1 MTVLERAESAPRHD
15 QALALDSRS
24 GAVAALVAFA
34 LSLGT
39 AILGLAFTYRGLAV
53 VWPAAGVVTGL
64 WLVTPARH
72 RYPVVAGITAGLL
85 AGNLI
90 AGRTLLLNVM
100 FIGANLGEAW
110 LVTALLRRWIG
121 QPIQLSTLRQ
131 VGWFILAVALTVTI
145 GGAIGASGLVRVPAI
160 GQSYVDNWFMWVRS
174 RGIGMLTVAPA
185 VIALAT
191 TPRRSLAEMW
201 RDGKV
206 TLVTM
211 AALVLL
217 ASTLVS
223 FRISSNELLSLLFLL
238 AIVYPLILLVAARS
252 EPVWT
257 YISLLAV
264 TLLVVW
270 RLGRGGGLFDGDVE
284 VAQAFMFVTSL
295 WALTLAVVLE
305 QQRRAREKAQF
316 SERSMRAALAA
327 GRGFTFDYDPL
338 ADFVRRADPDQILAP
353 FMEESGA
360 SFFERVLPEDRARL
374 QHAVTSLAPGSP
386 TYDATYGSRR
396 PDGRIVWLQERGIA
410 EFDETGT
417 LIRLQGLT
425 MDVTAR
431 REAEEALREADR
443 KKDRFIATLAHELRN
458 PLAPIRTAADLL
470 GSAKAGSAEVD
481 WARKVIQRQVG
492 HMGALLDD
500 LLDVARIT
508 RGKLVIR
515 KRRVRLDD
523 VIETAVEA
531 ASPVIDA
538 RNQHLAIDAPQSPPL
553 LEADPLRLA
562 QVVSNLLTNAAK
574 YSDPGGTIT
583 LTVRA
588 TGSQLLLS
596 VRDTG
601 IGIPA
606 GELQHI
612 FEMFSQLQEA
622 GERSEGGLGIGLAL
636 VKGLVELHGGAVTAH
651 SPGPGQGSEFV
662 VTVPCIVAEKS
673 RGGASPAHPEATGG
687 SGRRLLVVDDN
698 RDAADSLALLL
709 GLDGHDVRVAY
720 TGRQALGVAR
730 EFLPDVAILDLGLP
744 DLSGYDVARQMRLEP
759 GLAGVQ
765 LIALSGWGQDEHQQ
779 QAREAGFDQ
788 HLIKP
793 ADPDELL
800 ALLAARPST

>member
-1 MTVLERAESAPRHD
+1 MTAPEPSNRGLRHAPA
-15 QALALDSRS
+15 QTQQSRS
-24 GAVAALVAFA
+24 GAIAALVAFCLA
-34 LSLGT
+34 LGT
-39 AILGLAFTYRGLAV
+39 AMLGLAFTYRGLAV

-64 WLVTPARH
+64 WLVTPPQN
-72 RYPVVAGITAGLL
+72 RYPVVAAIIAGLFV
-85 AGNLI
+85 GNLI
-90 AGRTLLLNVM
+90 AGRSLLLNVM
-100 FIGANLGEAW
+100 FICANLGEAW

-145 GGAIGASGLVRVPAI
+145 GGAIGAIGLARAPDI
-160 GQSYVDNWFMWVRS
+160 GHGYVDSWFMWVRS

-185 VIALAT
+185 VIAVAT
-191 TPRRSLAEMW
+191 MPRRSLAEMW

-206 TLVTM
+206 TLVAM

-217 ASTLVS
+217 TFVLVS
-223 FRISSNELLSLLFLL
+223 IQVSTNELLSLLLLL
-238 AIVYPLILLVAARS
+238 AIVYPLILIVAARS

-257 YISLLAV
+257 YLSLLAV

-270 RLGRGGGLFDGDVE
+270 RLGRGDGLFAGDVE
-284 VAQAFMFVTSL
+284 VAQAFMFVSSL

-305 QQRRAREKAQF
+305 QQRRARDKVLF

-327 GRGFTFDYDPL
+327 GRGFTFDYDPR

-353 FMEESGA
+353 FMEESGT
-360 SFFERVLPEDRARL
+360 SFFERVLPEDRSRL
-374 QHAVTSLAPGSP
+374 QHAVTSLSPGSP
-386 TYDATYGSRR
+386 TYDETYGSLR
-396 PDGRIVWLQERGIA
+396 PDGRVVWLQERGIA
-410 EFDETGT
+410 EFDATGA
-417 LIRLQGLT
+417 LMRLQGLT

-458 PLAPIRTAADLL
+458 PLAPIRTSAELL

-481 WARKVIQRQVG
+481 WARKVIQRQVS

-508 RGKLVIR
+508 RGKLDIR

-531 ASPVIDA
+531 ARPVIDA
-538 RNQHLAIDAPQSPPL
+538 RNQRLAIDAPQSAPL
-553 LEADPLRLA
+553 LDADPLRLA

-574 YSDPGGTIT
+574 YSDSGGTIT
-583 LTVRA
+583 LTARA
-588 TGSQLLLS
+588 DGSQLLLS

-606 GELQHI
+606 GELEHI
-612 FEMFSQLQEA
+612 FEMFSQLQQA
-622 GERSEGGLGIGLAL
+622 GDRSEGGLGIGLSL
-636 VKGLVELHGGAVTAH
+636 VKGLVELHGGTVKAH
-651 SPGPGQGSEFV
+651 SPGPGQGSEFI
-662 VTVPCIVAEKS
+662 VTVPCIVGEPPD
-673 RGGASPAHPEATGG
+673 GGATATHPDPAGG
-687 SGRRLLVVDDN
+687 RTRRLLVVDDN

-709 GLDGHDVRVAY
+709 GFDGHDVRVAY
-720 TGRQALGVAR
+720 TGRQALEVAR
-730 EFLPDVAILDLGLP
+730 EFVPDAAILDLGLP
-744 DLSGYDVARQMRLEP
+744 DLSGYDVARQMRSEP
-759 GLAGVQ
+759 TLATVR

-779 QAREAGFDQ
+779 QARQAGFDH

-800 ALLAARPST
+800 ALLAQPPSR

>member
-1 MTVLERAESAPRHD
+1 VTILERSDIAARHD
-15 QALALDSRS
+15 QTLALDSRS
-24 GAVAALVAFA
+24 GAVAALIAFS

-72 RYPVVAGITAGLL
+72 RYPVVAAIVAGLF
-85 AGNLI
+85 AGNLV
-90 AGRTLLLNVM
+90 AGRTLLLNAM

-121 QPIQLSTLRQ
+121 RPIQLATLRQ
-131 VGWFILAVALTVTI
+131 VGWFILAVVLTVTI
-145 GGAIGASGLVRVPAI
+145 GGAIGAIGLVRAPAI
-160 GQSYVDNWFMWVRS
+160 GLDYFDNWFMWVRS

-191 TPRRSLAEMW
+191 MPRRSLAEMW

-206 TLVTM
+206 TLVAM

-217 ASTLVS
+217 TSTLVS

-257 YISLLAV
+257 YISLLTV

-270 RLGRGGGLFDGDVE
+270 RLGHGGGLFDGDVE
-284 VAQAFMFVTSL
+284 VAQAFMLVSSL

-305 QQRRAREKAQF
+305 QQRRASDKVQL

-374 QHAVTSLAPGSP
+374 QHAVTSLSPASP

-470 GSAKAGSAEVD
+470 GSAQAGSAEID

-508 RGKLVIR
+508 RGKLDIR
-515 KRRVRLDD
+515 KRRVRLDG

-531 ASPVIDA
+531 ARPVIDS
-538 RNQHLAIDAPQSPPL
+538 RNQHLEIDAPPDAPL

-562 QVVSNLLTNAAK
+562 QVISNLLTNAAK
-574 YSDPGGTIT
+574 YSDPGGRIK
-583 LTVRA
+583 LTARA
-588 TGSQLLLS
+588 TGPRLQLS
-596 VRDTG
+596 VKDTG

-606 GELQHI
+606 GKLEHI

-622 GERSEGGLGIGLAL
+622 GERSEGGLGIGLSL
-636 VKGLVELHGGAVTAH
+636 VKGLVELHGGTVTAH
-651 SPGPGQGSEFV
+651 SSGPGRGSEFV
-662 VTVPCIVAEKS
+662 VTVPCIVAEES
-673 RGGASPAHPEATGG
+673 GDGAGPARLEAAGN
-687 SGRRLLVVDDN
+687 GRRLLVVDDN

-720 TGRQALGVAR
+720 TGRQALEIAR
-730 EFLPDVAILDLGLP
+730 AFLPHAAILDLGLP
-744 DLSGYDVARQMRLEP
+744 DLSGYDVARQMRREP
-759 GLAGVQ
+759 ALAGVR
-765 LIALSGWGQDEHQQ
+765 LVALSGWGQDEHQQ
-779 QAREAGFDQ
+779 RAREAGFDH

-800 ALLAARPST
+800 ALLAAQPSS